1 MDTNLYNTKL
11 SSSHPLAFIEQKTS
25 IDSKNFGSLA
35 VISFGAL
42 ERNSH
47 LAPEFGGVAVVHED
61 PDVVIAIKYI
71 PWNAKKREIEHKLM
85 VEHITN
91 NTEQGRKDYAHS
103 LSDSG
108 YTLPAMKERW
118 RREYAEELAEKT
130 KENARN
136 IGKKKKVKKMV
147 KKVIQTHDGEEII
160 PLDE

>member
-35 VISFGAL
+35 VISFGAY

-47 LAPEFGGVAVVHED
+47 LAPEFGGVAIVHEK
-61 PDVVIAIKYI
+61 PDAIIAVKYI

-85 VEHITN
+85 VKHITN
-91 NTEQGRKDYAHS
+91 NTEQSRQDYAHS
-103 LSDSG
+103 LNDNG
-108 YTLPAMKERW
+108 YTLPHMKARW

-130 KENARN
+130 KKNAKN
-136 IGKKKKVKKMV
+136 VKKAKINKKV